1 MPAYPNVFNTTESFY
16 EYAGIYYIRE
26 KNYNMALKC
35 FSRASKINP
44 YLGRIDF
51 YKHVISNEKGN
62 IDSAY
67 IYVKKAFYR
76 YPVNYGIYS
85 ISAAMAA
92 RMKDTTEIL
101 KEHALFSKYRN
112 YPEELNLT
120 LSNLQTA
127 GYNYKSQLN
136 FINKGLI
143 KSPQD
148 STLLKKRKD
157 LLVTDYLVKGQSF
170 ESQSKLDKAL
180 EYYEKALK
188 TDPNSPYP
196 LQNIGFYY
204 YKAGQDKKAISYLLN
219 ALKYPGLYD
228 GKTEFFI
235 GICYLREQDKANAC
249 KYFNIAKNKKYSQ
262 LNQSILQSCK

>member
-1 MPAYPNVFNTTESFY
+1 MTIE
-16 EYAGIYYIRE
+16 
-26 KNYNMALKC
+26 
-35 FSRASKINP
+35 
-44 YLGRIDF
+44 F
-51 YKHVISNEKGN
+51 YKQKLNQISCRQ
-62 IDSAY
+62 Y
-67 IYVKKAFYR
+67 I
-76 YPVNYGIYS
+76 I
-85 ISAAMAA
+85 
-92 RMKDTTEIL
+92 
-101 KEHALFSKYRN
+101 
-112 YPEELNLT
+112 
-120 LSNLQTA
+120 
-127 GYNYKSQLN
+127 
-136 FINKGLI
+136 
-143 KSPQD
+143 
-148 STLLKKRKD
+148 KKRKD

-262 LNQSILQSCK
+262 VNQSILQSCK